1 MRLLLD
7 TATFIWLVEGDAKLS
22 ESARASITDPA
33 KEVFLSAASVW
44 EIVNQARP
52 RASRLASSAR
62 GICHCGNGGCIRVEL
77 LPIGEAATLQAGKLP
92 GLHPD
97 PFDRII
103 VKQAIS
109 QGFAIVTSAPL
120 IRVYPMPV
128 AWSCVRQETGDPPL
142 HPCRR
147 LR

>member
-33 KEVFLSAASVW
+33 KEVFLSAASAW
-44 EIVNQARP
+44 EIVKHGLG
-52 RASRLASSAR
+52 RLVLR
-62 GICHCGNGGCIRVEL
+62 VPPDEYVTRQRRLHRVES
-77 LPIGEAATLQAGKLP
+77 LPIGEDATLQVGKLP
-92 GLHPD
+92 GFHCD

-109 QGFAIVTSAPL
+109 
-120 IRVYPMPV
+120 
-128 AWSCVRQETGDPPL
+128 
-142 HPCRR
+142 
-147 LR
+147 

>member
-44 EIVNQARP
+44 EIVVKHGLG
-52 RASRLASSAR
+52 RLVLR
-62 GICHCGNGGCIRVEL
+62 VPPEEYVLRQRRLHRVEL

>member
-1 MRLLLD
+1 MPPRSGRSSSS
-7 TATFIWLVEGDAKLS
+7 TASGVSSCEF
-22 ESARASITDPA
+22 
-33 KEVFLSAASVW
+33 
-44 EIVNQARP
+44 RP
-52 RASRLASSAR
+52 RNMS
-62 GICHCGNGGCIRVEL
+62 CGNGGCIRVEL

>member
-44 EIVNQARP
+44 EIVVKHGLG
-52 RASRLASSAR
+52 RLVLR
-62 GICHCGNGGCIRVEL
+62 VPPEEYVLRQRRLHQVEL

>member
-33 KEVFLSAASVW
+33 KEVFLSAASLGESIKHGLGRLVLR
-44 EIVNQARP
+44 VANMSTAR
-52 RASRLASSAR
+52 L
-62 GICHCGNGGCIRVEL
+62 HRVEL